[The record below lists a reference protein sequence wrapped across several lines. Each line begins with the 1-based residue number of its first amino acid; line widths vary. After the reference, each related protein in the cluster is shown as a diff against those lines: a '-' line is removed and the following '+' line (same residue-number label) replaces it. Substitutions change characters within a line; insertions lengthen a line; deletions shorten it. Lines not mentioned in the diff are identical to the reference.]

1 MSVRGPAVVIPVI
14 NEKTAAEHDPYDC
27 LPIISMQK
35 EHFASVHGHLHP
47 ETPITESSLPIQQ
60 VVQSYQVRLRDI
72 EERYLAQK
80 ARQDRLERALAE
92 ANAML
97 REHSTALA
105 QIKER
110 VGIQ

>member
-1 MSVRGPAVVIPVI
+1 MSVRGPAVAIPI
-14 NEKTAAEHDPYDC
+14 ISEKTVGEHDPRDS
-27 LPIISMQK
+27 LPVISMHRD
-35 EHFASVHGHLHP
+35 HFATVHSHLDP

-60 VVQSYQVRLRDI
+60 VVQAYQIRLRDI

-110 VGIQ
+110 VGIE